1 MKLIKLIKDVKIIKS
16 DISDY
21 EIDIS
26 TPATDT
32 NEVLQN
38 SVFICLRGERFDGH
52 DFVYEAAAKGAKVI
66 ISERPVPNEILDE
79 FNCNNIVVSNTH
91 TAAALIWSNYFD
103 NPASN
108 LKVVAVT
115 GTNGKT
121 SITYMLRAIFE
132 YAGYKTGIIGTIKNY
147 VMGNNVS
154 SNMTTPNPKELY
166 SLIADMRDVGVEYLF
181 IETSSHALVYD
192 KCAAINF
199 EAGIFTNLTPEHM
212 DFHRTMANYAEAKSR
227 LFKKSKYSII
237 NYDDPYAKYMF
248 DRAAGEAFYYSVK
261 NKNADFFAQNITNK
275 GIRGVEYNLIG
286 DYESVHI
293 TTSIPGN
300 FTVNN
305 SLASAACAIVLGV
318 PCSDISLAFRKMD
331 GVKGRMERVRL
342 NADFSVFIDY
352 AHTPDA
358 LETVLT
364 NIRDIKSENETITVV
379 FGCGGDRDKTKRPVM
394 GEIASRVADKIIV
407 TSDNSRTE
415 DPHKIIEDILVGV
428 NKESNYI
435 VIENRKEAIE
445 YAIMNAAEGEIILI
459 AGKGHED
466 YEITKQGKRSFSERE
481 IINEAFVKRQKN
493 ENK

>member
-21 EIDIS
+21 EMEIS
-26 TPATDT
+26 VPATDT
-32 NEVLQN
+32 REVVPN
-38 SVFICLRGERFDGH
+38 SAFICRRGERFDGH
-52 DFVYEAAAKGAKVI
+52 DFIYEAAKRGAKVI
-66 ISERPVPNEILDE
+66 ISERPVPKEIQDE
-79 FNCNNIVVSNTH
+79 FDVYNIVVGNTH
-91 TAAALIWSNYFD
+91 TAEALIWSNFFD
-103 NPASN
+103 NPAKN
-108 LKVVAVT
+108 IKVVGVT

-147 VMGNNVS
+147 VMGNNVQS
-154 SNMTTPNPKELY
+154 TMTTPNPKELY

-181 IETSSHALVYD
+181 METSSHALSYD
-192 KCAAINF
+192 KVAAINF

-212 DFHRTMANYAEAKSR
+212 DFHKTMQNYAEAKAQ
-227 LFKKSKYSII
+227 LFKRCKNSII
-237 NYDDPYAKYMF
+237 NYDDPYGKFMF
-248 DRAAGEAFYYSVK
+248 ESARGEAYYYSVIDK
-261 NKNADFFAQNITNK
+261 KADFFAQNIVNK

-286 DYESVHI
+286 DKESVHI
-293 TTSIPGN
+293 STSIPGN

-364 NIRDIKSENETITVV
+364 NIKQIKSDNETLTVV
-379 FGCGGDRDKTKRPVM
+379 FGCGGDRDKTKLPLIA
-394 GEIASRVADKIIV
+394 EIATRIADKIII

-415 DPHKIIEDILVGV
+415 DPKKIIEDILGGV
-428 NKESNYI
+428 DKSSNYI

-445 YAIMNAAEGEIILI
+445 YAIMNAKEGEIILI

-466 YEITKQGKRSFSERE
+466 YEINAQGKHSFSERQ
-481 IINEAFVKRQKN
+481 IITEAFEKRQKR
-493 ENK
+493 ENR